1 MIQSLIRKIVAFF
14 EKQAFGVCAWWGEKL
29 KISTHSIR
37 LIFIYLSFFTFGSPI
52 VIYFFM
58 AAILE
63 LKKELFEKR
72 NRVWDL

>member
-1 MIQSLIRKIVAFF
+1 MVNRIIAFF
-14 EKQAFGVCAWWGEKL
+14 EKQAFGVCAWWGDKFTL
-29 KISTHSIR
+29 ATHSTR
-37 LIFIYLSFFTFGSPI
+37 LIVIYLSFFTFGYP
-52 VIYFFM
+52 VTIYFIM